1 MMVVHFFAVE
11 PLRKQM
17 LTSTASK
24 GENEAKPAD
33 EVVLSE
39 TQNLDRTMEC
49 ANPIRVWKVGATGRR
64 NKAL

>member
-1 MMVVHFFAVE
+1 MMVVQFFAVE

-39 TQNLDRTMEC
+39 IQNLDRTMEC
-49 ANPIRVWKVGATGRR
+49 ANSIRVWKGSSPGRR
-64 NKAL
+64 DETL